1 MHRRGPVLLH
11 LKSSALRNGPRCP
24 SLCADVH
31 LSGKTW
37 GQEVSEKWE
46 IRSRLVIRLKARDAA
61 WHNWNCPPG
70 GGRPSTR
77 PGAGHSVR
85 PPSQALNKSLGG
97 PSILELSVSL
107 RGVNSEN
114 RLKLT
119 KLKRDGMETAFL
131 LILTGKYGFTGSQIL
146 IGSHVNNRSFLFCRE
161 SYQKEVET
169 AAA

>member
-1 MHRRGPVLLH
+1 M
-11 LKSSALRNGPRCP
+11 
-24 SLCADVH
+24 
-31 LSGKTW
+31 
-37 GQEVSEKWE
+37 
-46 IRSRLVIRLKARDAA
+46 
-61 WHNWNCPPG
+61 
-70 GGRPSTR
+70 
-77 PGAGHSVR
+77 
-85 PPSQALNKSLGG
+85 
-97 PSILELSVSL
+97 ELSVSL

-131 LILTGKYGFTGSQIL
+131 LILTGKYSFTGSQIL